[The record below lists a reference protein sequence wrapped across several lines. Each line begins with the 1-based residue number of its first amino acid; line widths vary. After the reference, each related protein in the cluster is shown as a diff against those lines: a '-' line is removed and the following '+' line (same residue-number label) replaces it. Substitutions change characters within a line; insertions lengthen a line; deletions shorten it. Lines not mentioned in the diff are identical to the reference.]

1 MASAGARFESAR
13 ASGDRAAA
21 RAAVE
26 DIVSDAKD
34 PAKRA
39 ALASSGAAVSIAAE
53 LLRAARAACW
63 CDAADATEAADAFLV
78 PFAPLARALR
88 NVCAGNAVARG
99 GACALPRRDA
109 PEALALALPA
119 LAARVDRSETGSRV
133 SGSSGSETEKASK
146 AAVSALAAATQLA
159 CNLIAGGGVAAET
172 TWRVLFPKHFA
183 VIAALK
189 NEGAARATHPALC
202 SAMSARFAA
211 TGLRSA
217 DSRLADSRLS
227 RQTSGSRQTDAYDA
241 YDAYDEREVC
251 GFVAGATVW
260 RPLLRASVRRG
271 DAEDDSRTTRDVGVE
286 DVGATLLR
294 FVESFCLFGG
304 EAAPPLC
311 RALAP
316 LAAETA
322 RARDEALRRKILGMA
337 LHADG
342 AREGTN
348 FEKKNDDE
356 KEKAAVR
363 ERFSVEQATLLE
375 LVARAAAAAPAR
387 DPSRERS
394 RLNARDVSD
403 LSREAACVTNAAPP
417 ATLVLSEG
425 TAAYVLDLASRAAEA
440 LERARRASAG
450 ESPAIGPG
458 EETETETEPE
468 GEDVCQADAARV
480 TLRACLGVL
489 RALSEREARPAVAQ
503 TPGDDV
509 TSACAMGAPRLLLGL
524 LAALPVPAGAGNSEK
539 KKARGPSAAPD
550 LSPKTFEPIT
560 QTRGDSNDGSDL
572 GSENESLA
580 ASLRSTASAP
590 YPSVRPW
597 DGYRV
602 DALAPLA
609 NAMFGRPAVCDMV
622 QKLGG
627 VPVIL
632 ACTRGED
639 GDEYLREYALWAVR
653 NVCAGS
659 DAARREIE
667 ALQPRAAADA
677 HELAAAGLNVNVDP
691 ETGRVK
697 VSSSN
702 PKPRGGAIPEGAIPV
717 SGPGGGELVSVASA
731 RGVAREEKNGSGAA
745 GAGRKKKSGGGLGTV
760 MFSGGG
766 EHAKTPVGR
775 AVQAALEAGLEPA
788 LPGDEEDVE
797 VPKHWKIADLS

>member
-1 MASAGARFESAR
+1 MASAGARVESAR

-78 PFAPLARALR
+78 PFAPLVRALR

-99 GACALPRRDA
+99 GACALPRCDA

-119 LAARVDRSETGSRV
+119 LAARVDRSETGSRI
-133 SGSSGSETEKASK
+133 SGSSGSEFTEKASSLGLAADAA

-159 CNLIAGGGVAAET
+159 CNLIVGGGAAAET
-172 TWRVLFPKHFA
+172 TWLVLFPRHFA

-189 NEGAARATHPALC
+189 HEGAARATHPALC

-211 TGLRSA
+211 VGFRSA
-217 DSRLADSRLS
+217 ESQAILASGS
-227 RQTSGSRQTDAYDA
+227 GQTHRQTGA
-241 YDAYDEREVC
+241 YDAYDERAVC

-260 RPLLRASVRRG
+260 RPLLRASVGGG
-271 DAEDDSRTTRDVGVE
+271 DDADDDDARDVSRVGVE
-286 DVGATLLR
+286 DVGETLVR

-304 EAAPPLC
+304 EAAPRLC

-337 LHADG
+337 LDADG
-342 AREGTN
+342 GREGTKEN
-348 FEKKNDDE
+348 EKNDDD
-356 KEKAAVR
+356 KAAVR

-375 LVARAAAAAPAR
+375 LVARAVAAAPAR
-387 DPSRERS
+387 DPSPRG
-394 RLNARDVSD
+394 NARDP
-403 LSREAACVTNAAPP
+403 SREAACETNAPP

-450 ESPAIGPG
+450 DVAPGPG
-458 EETETETEPE
+458 EETETEPE
-468 GEDVCQADAARV
+468 GEDVCQVDAARV

-550 LSPKTFEPIT
+550 LSPETFEPLT
-560 QTRGDSNDGSDL
+560 HTHARSESEKNDGSERD
-572 GSENESLA
+572 EYESLA
-580 ASLRSTASAP
+580 TRLRASASAP

-609 NAMFGRPAVCDMV
+609 NAMFGRPAVCEAV

-677 HELAAAGLNVNVDP
+677 HELAAAGLNVSVDP

-697 VSSSN
+697 VGNTEERKSE
-702 PKPRGGAIPEGAIPV
+702 RAIPENG
-717 SGPGGGELVSVASA
+717 SGPGGFSVASA
-731 RGVAREEKNGSGAA
+731 RGVARGDVSGAA
-745 GAGRKKKSGGGLGTV
+745 GAGRSGGGLGTV

-766 EHAKTPVGR
+766 ERAKTPVGR

-788 LPGDEEDVE
+788 LPGDDEDVE

>member
-99 GACALPRRDA
+99 GACALPRCDA

-119 LAARVDRSETGSRV
+119 LAARVDRSRI
-133 SGSSGSETEKASK
+133 SSGSEFTEKASSLGADGIDAA

-159 CNLIAGGGVAAET
+159 CNLITGGGTAAET
-172 TWRVLFPKHFA
+172 TWCVLFPRHFA

-189 NEGAARATHPALC
+189 HEGAARATHPALC

-211 TGLRSA
+211 VGFLSSA
-217 DSRLADSRLS
+217 ESHPAILASGSDA
-227 RQTSGSRQTDAYDA
+227 QTHSRQTDVVH
-241 YDAYDEREVC
+241 DAYDERAVC

-260 RPLLRASVRRG
+260 RPLLRASVGGG
-271 DAEDDSRTTRDVGVE
+271 DDADDDDARQCVSRVSRVE
-286 DVGATLLR
+286 DVGATLVR

-337 LHADG
+337 LDADG
-342 AREGTN
+342 AREGT
-348 FEKKNDDE
+348 KDDE
-356 KEKAAVR
+356 KNDTHDEAAVR

-375 LVARAAAAAPAR
+375 LVARAVAAAPAR
-387 DPSRERS
+387 DPSRE
-394 RLNARDVSD
+394 
-403 LSREAACVTNAAPP
+403 AACETNAPP

-450 ESPAIGPG
+450 DVAPGPG
-458 EETETETEPE
+458 AETETEPE
-468 GEDVCQADAARV
+468 GEDVCQVDAARV

-550 LSPKTFEPIT
+550 LSPKTFEPMVNNA
-560 QTRGDSNDGSDL
+560 RSESESLDGS
-572 GSENESLA
+572 GSSLSNESLDESLA
-580 ASLRSTASAP
+580 TRLRASASAP

-609 NAMFGRPAVCDMV
+609 NAMFGRPAVCEAV

-653 NVCAGS
+653 NICAGS

-677 HELAAAGLNVNVDP
+677 HELAAAGLNVSVDP

-697 VSSSN
+697 VGNTEERKSE
-702 PKPRGGAIPEGAIPV
+702 RAIPENGNG
-717 SGPGGGELVSVASA
+717 SGPGGFSVASA
-731 RGVAREEKNGSGAA
+731 R
-745 GAGRKKKSGGGLGTV
+745 GGLGTV

-766 EHAKTPVGR
+766 EKAKTPVGR

-788 LPGDEEDVE
+788 LPGDDEDVE
-797 VPKHWKIADLS
+797 VPKHWKIANLS

>member
-99 GACALPRRDA
+99 GACALPRCDA

-119 LAARVDRSETGSRV
+119 LAARVDRSETGSTGSRI
-133 SGSSGSETEKASK
+133 SGSSGSEFTEKASSGSSLAADARS

-159 CNLIAGGGVAAET
+159 CNLITGGGTAAET
-172 TWRVLFPKHFA
+172 TWCVLFPRHFA

-189 NEGAARATHPALC
+189 HEGAARATHPALC

-211 TGLRSA
+211 VGFRSSLESQA
-217 DSRLADSRLS
+217 ILA
-227 RQTSGSRQTDAYDA
+227 SGSDAQTHGRQTDVVH
-241 YDAYDEREVC
+241 DAYDERAVC

-260 RPLLRASVRRG
+260 RPLLRASVGGG
-271 DAEDDSRTTRDVGVE
+271 DDADDDDGGGDVSRVSRVE
-286 DVGATLLR
+286 DVGATLVR

-337 LHADG
+337 LDADG
-342 AREGTN
+342 AREGTKDY
-348 FEKKNDDE
+348 EKNDTHDE
-356 KEKAAVR
+356 AAVR

-375 LVARAAAAAPAR
+375 LVARAVAAAPAR
-387 DPSRERS
+387 DPSPRG
-394 RLNARDVSD
+394 NARDPSA
-403 LSREAACVTNAAPP
+403 SSAACETNAPP

-440 LERARRASAG
+440 LERARRAS
-450 ESPAIGPG
+450 SPAGDVAPGPG
-458 EETETETEPE
+458 AETETEPE
-468 GEDVCQADAARV
+468 GEDVCQVDAARV

-539 KKARGPSAAPD
+539 KKARGPSAAPE
-550 LSPKTFEPIT
+550 LSPKTFEPIKHA
-560 QTRGDSNDGSDL
+560 RSESSNDGSN
-572 GSENESLA
+572 GSNGSNENESLDESLA
-580 ASLRSTASAP
+580 TRLRASASAP

-609 NAMFGRPAVCDMV
+609 NAMFGRPAVCEAV

-677 HELAAAGLNVNVDP
+677 HELAAAGLNVSVDP

-697 VSSSN
+697 VGNTEERKSE
-702 PKPRGGAIPEGAIPV
+702 RAIPENGNG
-717 SGPGGGELVSVASA
+717 SGPGGFSVASA
-731 RGVAREEKNGSGAA
+731 R
-745 GAGRKKKSGGGLGTV
+745 GGLGTV

-766 EHAKTPVGR
+766 ENAKTPVGR

-788 LPGDEEDVE
+788 LPGDDEDVE
-797 VPKHWKIADLS
+797 VPKHWKIANLS

>member
-99 GACALPRRDA
+99 GACAFPRCDA

-119 LAARVDRSETGSRV
+119 LAARVDRSETGSRI
-133 SGSSGSETEKASK
+133 SGSSGSEFTEKASSLGLAADAA

-159 CNLIAGGGVAAET
+159 CNLITGGGTAAET
-172 TWRVLFPKHFA
+172 TWCVLFPRHFA

-189 NEGAARATHPALC
+189 HEGAARATHPALC

-211 TGLRSA
+211 VGFRSA
-217 DSRLADSRLS
+217 ESQAILA
-227 RQTSGSRQTDAYDA
+227 SGSGQTHRQTDAYDA
-241 YDAYDEREVC
+241 YDERAVC

-260 RPLLRASVRRG
+260 RPLLRASVGGG
-271 DAEDDSRTTRDVGVE
+271 DDADDDDARDVSRVGVE
-286 DVGATLLR
+286 DVGETLVR

-322 RARDEALRRKILGMA
+322 RARDKALRRKILGMA
-337 LHADG
+337 LDADG
-342 AREGTN
+342 AREGTKEN
-348 FEKKNDDE
+348 EKNDDD
-356 KEKAAVR
+356 KAAVR

-375 LVARAAAAAPAR
+375 LVARAVAAAPAR
-387 DPSRERS
+387 DPSPRG
-394 RLNARDVSD
+394 NARDP
-403 LSREAACVTNAAPP
+403 SREAACETNAPP

-450 ESPAIGPG
+450 DVAPGPG
-458 EETETETEPE
+458 EETETEPE

-550 LSPKTFEPIT
+550 LSPKTFEPIKHA
-560 QTRGDSNDGSDL
+560 RSESSNDGS
-572 GSENESLA
+572 GSNENESLDKSLDESLA
-580 ASLRSTASAP
+580 TRLRASASAP

-609 NAMFGRPAVCDMV
+609 NAMFGRPAVCEAV

-677 HELAAAGLNVNVDP
+677 HELAAAGLNVSVDP

-697 VSSSN
+697 VGNTEERKSE
-702 PKPRGGAIPEGAIPV
+702 RAIPENG
-717 SGPGGGELVSVASA
+717 SGPGPGPGGFSVASA
-731 RGVAREEKNGSGAA
+731 RGVARGDVSGAA
-745 GAGRKKKSGGGLGTV
+745 GAGAGRSGGGLGTV

-788 LPGDEEDVE
+788 LPGDDEDVE

>member
-53 LLRAARAACW
+53 LLRARARRAGAMPPTRPRPRTRSWSRSRPWRARCGTCAPVTRSRAEARA
-63 CDAADATEAADAFLV
+63 
-78 PFAPLARALR
+78 RS
-88 NVCAGNAVARG
+88 
-99 GACALPRRDA
+99 PRRDA

-119 LAARVDRSETGSRV
+119 LAARVDRSEPGSRV

-217 DSRLADSRLS
+217 DGRLS
-227 RQTSGSRQTDAYDA
+227 RQTETDSGSRQTDAYDA

-286 DVGATLLR
+286 DVGETLLR

-342 AREGTN
+342 AREGTKTN
-348 FEKKNDDE
+348 DEKKNDDE

-394 RLNARDVSD
+394 RLNARD

-440 LERARRASAG
+440 LGARGARRGRVSRDWTRRSDRNRNRAGGGRCVSGGRSTRDLARVPGRPARAQRAR
-450 ESPAIGPG
+450 
-458 EETETETEPE
+458 
-468 GEDVCQADAARV
+468 
-480 TLRACLGVL
+480 
-489 RALSEREARPAVAQ
+489 
-503 TPGDDV
+503 
-509 TSACAMGAPRLLLGL
+509 GAPRRRADPGGRRHVRLRHGRAPF
-524 LAALPVPAGAGNSEK
+524 AARAACGSARARGRGNSEK
-539 KKARGPSAAPD
+539 KKARGPSAAGGPV
-550 LSPKTFEPIT
+550 
-560 QTRGDSNDGSDL
+560 
-572 GSENESLA
+572 SENVRADYTNAWRLERRHRLESLE
-580 ASLRSTASAP
+580 
-590 YPSVRPW
+590 
-597 DGYRV
+597 RV
-602 DALAPLA
+602 SRD
-609 NAMFGRPAVCDMV
+609 
-622 QKLGG
+622 
-627 VPVIL
+627 
-632 ACTRGED
+632 
-639 GDEYLREYALWAVR
+639 
-653 NVCAGS
+653 
-659 DAARREIE
+659 
-667 ALQPRAAADA
+667 
-677 HELAAAGLNVNVDP
+677 
-691 ETGRVK
+691 
-697 VSSSN
+697 
-702 PKPRGGAIPEGAIPV
+702 
-717 SGPGGGELVSVASA
+717 ASA
-731 RGVAREEKNGSGAA
+731 RLRLRAVPVGSTLGRLPRRRARAA
-745 GAGRKKKSGGGLGTV
+745 RQRDVRAPGGL
-760 MFSGGG
+760 
-766 EHAKTPVGR
+766 
-775 AVQAALEAGLEPA
+775 
-788 LPGDEEDVE
+788 
-797 VPKHWKIADLS
+797 

>member
-119 LAARVDRSETGSRV
+119 LAARVDRSEPGSRV

-217 DSRLADSRLS
+217 DGRLS
-227 RQTSGSRQTDAYDA
+227 RQTETDSGSRQTDAYDA

-286 DVGATLLR
+286 DVGETLLR

-342 AREGTN
+342 AREGTKTN
-348 FEKKNDDE
+348 DEKKNDDE

-394 RLNARDVSD
+394 RLNARD

-458 EETETETEPE
+458 EVTETETEPE

-560 QTRGDSNDGSDL
+560 QTRGDSNDDTDSSL
-572 GSENESLA
+572 SNESLA
-580 ASLRSTASAP
+580 TRLRASASAP

-609 NAMFGRPAVCDMV
+609 NAMFGRPAVCEMV

-677 HELAAAGLNVNVDP
+677 HELAAAGLNVSVDK

-745 GAGRKKKSGGGLGTV
+745 GAGRKKKAAAVSG
-760 MFSGGG
+760 
-766 EHAKTPVGR
+766 P
-775 AVQAALEAGLEPA
+775 
-788 LPGDEEDVE
+788 
-797 VPKHWKIADLS
+797 

>member
-99 GACALPRRDA
+99 GACALPRCDA

-119 LAARVDRSETGSRV
+119 LAARVDRSPQTGSRI
-133 SGSSGSETEKASK
+133 SRRSSGSEFTHEKASSEADAA

-159 CNLIAGGGVAAET
+159 CNLITGGGTAAET
-172 TWRVLFPKHFA
+172 TWCVLFPRHFA

-189 NEGAARATHPALC
+189 HEAAARATHPALC

-211 TGLRSA
+211 VGFLSSA
-217 DSRLADSRLS
+217 E
-227 RQTSGSRQTDAYDA
+227 QTHGRQTDVVH
-241 YDAYDEREVC
+241 DAYDERAVC

-260 RPLLRASVRRG
+260 RPLLRASVGGG
-271 DAEDDSRTTRDVGVE
+271 DDADDDDARQCVSRVSRVE
-286 DVGATLLR
+286 DVGATLVR

-337 LHADG
+337 LDADG
-342 AREGTN
+342 AREGT
-348 FEKKNDDE
+348 KDDE
-356 KEKAAVR
+356 KNDTHDEAAVR

-375 LVARAAAAAPAR
+375 LVARAVAAAPAR
-387 DPSRERS
+387 DPSPRG
-394 RLNARDVSD
+394 NARDP
-403 LSREAACVTNAAPP
+403 SREAACETNAPP

-450 ESPAIGPG
+450 DVAPGPG
-458 EETETETEPE
+458 AETETEPE
-468 GEDVCQADAARV
+468 GEDVCQVDAARV

-550 LSPKTFEPIT
+550 LSPKTFEPIKHA
-560 QTRGDSNDGSDL
+560 RSESSNDMSGSN
-572 GSENESLA
+572 ENESLDESLDESLSSLA
-580 ASLRSTASAP
+580 TRLRASASAP

-609 NAMFGRPAVCDMV
+609 NAMFGRPAVCEAV

-677 HELAAAGLNVNVDP
+677 HELAAAGLNVSVDP

-697 VSSSN
+697 VGNTEERKSE
-702 PKPRGGAIPEGAIPV
+702 RAIPENGNG
-717 SGPGGGELVSVASA
+717 SGPGPGGFSVASA
-731 RGVAREEKNGSGAA
+731 RGVAREDCSGAA
-745 GAGRKKKSGGGLGTV
+745 GAGRSGGGLGTV

-766 EHAKTPVGR
+766 ENAKTPVGR

-788 LPGDEEDVE
+788 LPGDDEDVE
-797 VPKHWKIADLS
+797 VPKHWKIANLS

>member
-146 AAVSALAAATQLA
+146 AAVVSALAAATQLA
-159 CNLIAGGGVAAET
+159 CNLMVGGGVAAET

-217 DSRLADSRLS
+217 DSRLS
-227 RQTSGSRQTDAYDA
+227 RQTDRQTGSRQTDA

-316 LAAETA
+316 LAAEA
-322 RARDEALRRKILGMA
+322 RARQGRGAAAQNPGHGLTRGRRSRRNELR
-337 LHADG
+337 
-342 AREGTN
+342 
-348 FEKKNDDE
+348 EKK
-356 KEKAAVR
+356 
-363 ERFSVEQATLLE
+363 
-375 LVARAAAAAPAR
+375 
-387 DPSRERS
+387 
-394 RLNARDVSD
+394 
-403 LSREAACVTNAAPP
+403 
-417 ATLVLSEG
+417 
-425 TAAYVLDLASRAAEA
+425 
-440 LERARRASAG
+440 RR
-450 ESPAIGPG
+450 
-458 EETETETEPE
+458 
-468 GEDVCQADAARV
+468 
-480 TLRACLGVL
+480 
-489 RALSEREARPAVAQ
+489 
-503 TPGDDV
+503 
-509 TSACAMGAPRLLLGL
+509 
-524 LAALPVPAGAGNSEK
+524 
-539 KKARGPSAAPD
+539 
-550 LSPKTFEPIT
+550 
-560 QTRGDSNDGSDL
+560 
-572 GSENESLA
+572 
-580 ASLRSTASAP
+580 
-590 YPSVRPW
+590 
-597 DGYRV
+597 
-602 DALAPLA
+602 
-609 NAMFGRPAVCDMV
+609 
-622 QKLGG
+622 
-627 VPVIL
+627 
-632 ACTRGED
+632 
-639 GDEYLREYALWAVR
+639 
-653 NVCAGS
+653 
-659 DAARREIE
+659 
-667 ALQPRAAADA
+667 
-677 HELAAAGLNVNVDP
+677 
-691 ETGRVK
+691 
-697 VSSSN
+697 
-702 PKPRGGAIPEGAIPV
+702 
-717 SGPGGGELVSVASA
+717 
-731 RGVAREEKNGSGAA
+731 
-745 GAGRKKKSGGGLGTV
+745 RKKKGGGSRVLGGAGDAPGAGGAR
-760 MFSGGG
+760 GGG
-766 EHAKTPVGR
+766 GAR
-775 AVQAALEAGLEPA
+775 A
-788 LPGDEEDVE
+788 
-797 VPKHWKIADLS
+797 

>member
-146 AAVSALAAATQLA
+146 AAVVSALAAATQLA

-217 DSRLADSRLS
+217 DSRLS
-227 RQTSGSRQTDAYDA
+227 RQTDRQTGSRQTDA

-356 KEKAAVR
+356 KKKAAVR

-394 RLNARDVSD
+394 RLNAGDVTD
-403 LSREAACVTNAAPP
+403 LSREAACVTNAPNAAPP

-458 EETETETEPE
+458 EVTETEETETEPE

-560 QTRGDSNDGSDL
+560 QTRGDSNDDTDL

-609 NAMFGRPAVCDMV
+609 NAMFGRPAVCEMV

-717 SGPGGGELVSVASA
+717 SGPGGGELVSAASA
-731 RGVAREEKNGSGAA
+731 RGVAREDGSGAA

>member
-99 GACALPRRDA
+99 GACALPRCDA

-119 LAARVDRSETGSRV
+119 LAARVDRSETGSTGSRI
-133 SGSSGSETEKASK
+133 SGSSGSEFTEKASSLGLAADARS

-159 CNLIAGGGVAAET
+159 CNLITGGGTAAET
-172 TWRVLFPKHFA
+172 TWCVLFPRHFA

-189 NEGAARATHPALC
+189 HEGAARATHPALC

-211 TGLRSA
+211 VGFLSSAESRTAIRVTGA
-217 DSRLADSRLS
+217 
-227 RQTSGSRQTDAYDA
+227 SGSGQTHGRQTDVVH
-241 YDAYDEREVC
+241 DAYDERAVC

-260 RPLLRASVRRG
+260 RPLLRASVGGG
-271 DAEDDSRTTRDVGVE
+271 DDADDDDARQCVSRVSRVE
-286 DVGATLLR
+286 DVGATLVR

-337 LHADG
+337 LDADG
-342 AREGTN
+342 AREGT
-348 FEKKNDDE
+348 KDDE
-356 KEKAAVR
+356 KNDTHDEAAVR

-375 LVARAAAAAPAR
+375 LVARAVAAAPAR
-387 DPSRERS
+387 DPSPRG
-394 RLNARDVSD
+394 NARDPSA
-403 LSREAACVTNAAPP
+403 SSAACETNTNAPP

-450 ESPAIGPG
+450 DVAPGPG
-458 EETETETEPE
+458 AETETEPE
-468 GEDVCQADAARV
+468 GEDVCQVDAARV

-539 KKARGPSAAPD
+539 KKARGPSAAPE
-550 LSPKTFEPIT
+550 LSPKTFEPIKHDK
-560 QTRGDSNDGSDL
+560 TRSESSNDGS
-572 GSENESLA
+572 GSNENESLA
-580 ASLRSTASAP
+580 TRLRASASAP

-609 NAMFGRPAVCDMV
+609 NAMFGRPAVCEAV

-677 HELAAAGLNVNVDP
+677 HELAAAGLNVSVDP

-697 VSSSN
+697 VGNTEERKSE
-702 PKPRGGAIPEGAIPV
+702 RAIPENG
-717 SGPGGGELVSVASA
+717 SGPGPGPGGFSVASA
-731 RGVAREEKNGSGAA
+731 R
-745 GAGRKKKSGGGLGTV
+745 GGLGTV

-766 EHAKTPVGR
+766 ENAKTPVGR

-788 LPGDEEDVE
+788 LPGDDEDVE
-797 VPKHWKIADLS
+797 VPKHWKIANLS

>member
-119 LAARVDRSETGSRV
+119 LAARVDRSEPGSRV

-217 DSRLADSRLS
+217 DGRLS
-227 RQTSGSRQTDAYDA
+227 RQTETDSGSRQTDA

-286 DVGATLLR
+286 DVGETLLR

-342 AREGTN
+342 AREGTKTN
-348 FEKKNDDE
+348 DEKKNDDE

-375 LVARAAAAAPAR
+375 LVARAPRRRPAR

-394 RLNARDVSD
+394 RLNARD

-425 TAAYVLDLASRAAEA
+425 TAAYVLDLASRAAEGA
-440 LERARRASAG
+440 RSARARASAG

-458 EETETETEPE
+458 EVTETETEPE

-560 QTRGDSNDGSDL
+560 QTRGDSNDDTDSSL
-572 GSENESLA
+572 SNESLA
-580 ASLRSTASAP
+580 TRLRASASAP

-609 NAMFGRPAVCDMV
+609 NAMFGRPAVCEMV

-677 HELAAAGLNVNVDP
+677 HELAAAGLNVSVDK

-702 PKPRGGAIPEGAIPV
+702 PKPRGGAIPEGRYPFPAPAAASSSRWPPRAASRAKKKTVPAPPARAEKKKAAAV
-717 SGPGGGELVSVASA
+717 SGP
-731 RGVAREEKNGSGAA
+731 
-745 GAGRKKKSGGGLGTV
+745 
-760 MFSGGG
+760 
-766 EHAKTPVGR
+766 
-775 AVQAALEAGLEPA
+775 
-788 LPGDEEDVE
+788 
-797 VPKHWKIADLS
+797 

>member
-1 MASAGARFESAR
+1 M
-13 ASGDRAAA
+13 
-21 RAAVE
+21 
-26 DIVSDAKD
+26 
-34 PAKRA
+34 
-39 ALASSGAAVSIAAE
+39 
-53 LLRAARAACW
+53 
-63 CDAADATEAADAFLV
+63 
-78 PFAPLARALR
+78 
-88 NVCAGNAVARG
+88 
-99 GACALPRRDA
+99 
-109 PEALALALPA
+109 
-119 LAARVDRSETGSRV
+119 
-133 SGSSGSETEKASK
+133 
-146 AAVSALAAATQLA
+146 
-159 CNLIAGGGVAAET
+159 
-172 TWRVLFPKHFA
+172 
-183 VIAALK
+183 
-189 NEGAARATHPALC
+189 
-202 SAMSARFAA
+202 
-211 TGLRSA
+211 
-217 DSRLADSRLS
+217 
-227 RQTSGSRQTDAYDA
+227 
-241 YDAYDEREVC
+241 
-251 GFVAGATVW
+251 
-260 RPLLRASVRRG
+260 
-271 DAEDDSRTTRDVGVE
+271 
-286 DVGATLLR
+286 
-294 FVESFCLFGG
+294 
-304 EAAPPLC
+304 
-311 RALAP
+311 
-316 LAAETA
+316 
-322 RARDEALRRKILGMA
+322 
-337 LHADG
+337 
-342 AREGTN
+342 
-348 FEKKNDDE
+348 
-356 KEKAAVR
+356 
-363 ERFSVEQATLLE
+363 EQATLLE

-394 RLNARDVSD
+394 RSNARDVSD
-403 LSREAACVTNAAPP
+403 LSREAACVTNAPNAAPP

-458 EETETETEPE
+458 EVTETETEPE

-609 NAMFGRPAVCDMV
+609 NAMFGRPAVCEMV

-717 SGPGGGELVSVASA
+717 SGPGGGELVSAASA
-731 RGVAREEKNGSGAA
+731 RGVAREDGSGAA

>member
-63 CDAADATEAADAFLV
+63 CEAADATEAADAFLV

-99 GACALPRRDA
+99 GACALPRCDA

-119 LAARVDRSETGSRV
+119 LAARVDRSPQTGSRI
-133 SGSSGSETEKASK
+133 SIRSSGSEFTHEKASSEADARS

-159 CNLIAGGGVAAET
+159 CNLITGGGTAAET
-172 TWRVLFPKHFA
+172 TWCVLFPRHFA

-189 NEGAARATHPALC
+189 HEAAARATHPALC

-211 TGLRSA
+211 VGTH
-217 DSRLADSRLS
+217 
-227 RQTSGSRQTDAYDA
+227 SRQTDVVH
-241 YDAYDEREVC
+241 DAYDERAVC

-260 RPLLRASVRRG
+260 RPLLRASVGGG
-271 DAEDDSRTTRDVGVE
+271 DDADDDDARQCVSRVSRVE
-286 DVGATLLR
+286 DVGATLVR

-322 RARDEALRRKILGMA
+322 RARDEALRRKILGVA
-337 LHADG
+337 LDADG
-342 AREGTN
+342 AREGTKDD
-348 FEKKNDDE
+348 EKNDDDE
-356 KEKAAVR
+356 AAVR

-375 LVARAAAAAPAR
+375 LVARAVAAAPAR
-387 DPSRERS
+387 DPSRE
-394 RLNARDVSD
+394 
-403 LSREAACVTNAAPP
+403 AACETNAPP

-450 ESPAIGPG
+450 DVAPGPG
-458 EETETETEPE
+458 AETETEPE
-468 GEDVCQADAARV
+468 GEDVCQVDAARV

-539 KKARGPSAAPD
+539 KKARGPSAAPE
-550 LSPKTFEPIT
+550 LSPKTFEPIKHAEPSES
-560 QTRGDSNDGSDL
+560 SNDGS
-572 GSENESLA
+572 GSNGSNENESLDESLDESLSSLA
-580 ASLRSTASAP
+580 TRLRASASAP

-609 NAMFGRPAVCDMV
+609 NAMFGRPAVCEAV

-677 HELAAAGLNVNVDP
+677 HELAAAGLNVSVDP

-697 VSSSN
+697 VGNTEERKSE
-702 PKPRGGAIPEGAIPV
+702 RAIPENGNG
-717 SGPGGGELVSVASA
+717 SGPGPGGFSVASA
-731 RGVAREEKNGSGAA
+731 RGVAREDCSGAA
-745 GAGRKKKSGGGLGTV
+745 GAGRSGGGLGTV

-766 EHAKTPVGR
+766 ENAKTPVGR

-788 LPGDEEDVE
+788 LPGDDEDVE
-797 VPKHWKIADLS
+797 VPKHWKIANLS

>member
-99 GACALPRRDA
+99 GACALPRCDA

-119 LAARVDRSETGSRV
+119 LAARVDRSETGSTGSRI
-133 SGSSGSETEKASK
+133 SGSSGSEFTEKASSLGLAADARS

-159 CNLIAGGGVAAET
+159 CNLITGGGTAAET
-172 TWRVLFPKHFA
+172 TWCVLFPRHFA

-189 NEGAARATHPALC
+189 HEAAARATHPALC

-211 TGLRSA
+211 VGFLSSA
-217 DSRLADSRLS
+217 ESQIPILASGSD
-227 RQTSGSRQTDAYDA
+227 RQTHSRQTDVVH
-241 YDAYDEREVC
+241 DAYDERAVC

-260 RPLLRASVRRG
+260 RPLLRASVGGG
-271 DAEDDSRTTRDVGVE
+271 DDVLDDDGGGDVSRVSRVE
-286 DVGATLLR
+286 DVGATLVR

-337 LHADG
+337 LDADG
-342 AREGTN
+342 AREGTKDD
-348 FEKKNDDE
+348 EKNDDVHS
-356 KEKAAVR
+356 AAVR

-375 LVARAAAAAPAR
+375 LVARAVAAAPAR
-387 DPSRERS
+387 DPSAS
-394 RLNARDVSD
+394 S
-403 LSREAACVTNAAPP
+403 AACETNAPP

-440 LERARRASAG
+440 LERARRAS
-450 ESPAIGPG
+450 SPAGDVAPGPG
-458 EETETETEPE
+458 AETETEPE
-468 GEDVCQADAARV
+468 GEDVCQVDAARV

-550 LSPKTFEPIT
+550 LSPKTFEPIKHA
-560 QTRGDSNDGSDL
+560 RSESSNDGSN
-572 GSENESLA
+572 GSNGSNENESLDESLA
-580 ASLRSTASAP
+580 TRLRASASAP

-609 NAMFGRPAVCDMV
+609 NAMFGRPAVCEAV

-677 HELAAAGLNVNVDP
+677 HELAAAGLNVSVDP

-697 VSSSN
+697 VGNTCS
-702 PKPRGGAIPEGAIPV
+702 PRAIPENGNG
-717 SGPGGGELVSVASA
+717 SGPGPGGFSVASA
-731 RGVAREEKNGSGAA
+731 RGVAREDCSGAA
-745 GAGRKKKSGGGLGTV
+745 GAGRSGGGLGTV

-766 EHAKTPVGR
+766 ENAKTPVGR

-788 LPGDEEDVE
+788 LPGDDEDVE
-797 VPKHWKIADLS
+797 VPKHWKIANLS